1 MIISVGLLQNTL
13 DLSGLNGYK
22 EKKLRLYDT
31 SALVNSGDEFIN
43 NLTANESVP
52 VIPDFIYRQLRK
64 VTFKKT
70 ENIRRIILTFLRHRG
85 LENFIFLK
93 TPFDDETFNVNDYVE
108 SKRVKMIITSAAT
121 RNERE
126 VYEDGSFKRK
136 VDYKDAMLLTL
147 FYILRVNGF
156 NAVIV
161 SNDMK
166 VIKGKDNIE
175 ALLENIN
182 NQQISF

>member
-1 MIISVGLLQNTL
+1 M
-13 DLSGLNGYK
+13 
-22 EKKLRLYDT
+22 
-31 SALVNSGDEFIN
+31 
-43 NLTANESVP
+43 
-52 VIPDFIYRQLRK
+52 
-64 VTFKKT
+64 
-70 ENIRRIILTFLRHRG
+70 TFLRHRG

-93 TPFDDETFNVNDYVE
+93 TPFNGETFNVNDYVE

-121 RNERE
+121 RNEGE
-126 VYEDGSFKRK
+126 ICEDSSFKRK

-166 VIKGKDNIE
+166 IIKGKDNIA